1 MDVILKGNNMKIS
14 SSVMPQPVPMQK
26 ALLKQAQAPLE
37 ALPTQKKES
46 SSAANTKYLQ
56 SENVNISKESQE
68 KLLNERKEQELAA
81 EKVHSDDGEEKKE
94 PIPAELEKE
103 EQVNAKEDSGKSE
116 LDEAIAELEMK
127 ILKLS
132 VEIELLKV
140 KGDKESLKAA
150 EKLEVDLSML
160 KGSLDA
166 KLKLKLDMSK
176 TNAN

>member
-1 MDVILKGNNMKIS
+1 MDVLLKGNNMKTS

-46 SSAANTKYLQ
+46 STTANTKYLQ

-68 KLLNERKEQELAA
+68 KLLNERKEQEQAA
-81 EKVHSDDGEEKKE
+81 EKVQSDDGEEKKE
-94 PIPAELEKE
+94 SIPAELEKE

-140 KGDKESLKAA
+140 KGDKDSMKEA
-150 EKLEVDLSML
+150 EKLEVDLAML

-176 TNAN
+176 NNAN